1 MSTSEQL
8 LKQLEVARR
17 DLLELSTQNRLLD
30 TKRDQ
35 DSGLSLEIEDEL
47 ADQVF
52 RLLVTDANS
61 MRFEQGELAAVEATE
76 DDAPAESEPLTE
88 EPLADT
94 EADDAP
100 KKRTTK
106 KTTATSTTKSTVKRV
121 TKKALSAAKV
131 VAPLKPVSTEDRQSD
146 AVLHTVLDPEELD
159 RRLLGLYTDATASF
173 QEQGVNVLYLAVGFL
188 KWFEA
193 DDPGTPRYAP
203 LLIIPVRL
211 ERAGAGSRF
220 NLVYTGDDIE
230 SNLTLRTRL
239 KMDFGIN
246 LPAPPEELE
255 DLVPSMYL
263 KQVAAAVQ
271 DQQTWEVLP
280 DDMVLWFF
288 SFTKLLMYRD
298 LDPTHWPEDNKLTDR
313 PLIRALLGEGFAAA
327 PPLVEDGQ
335 RFDHLLS
342 PASTSHVIDCDS
354 SQSLVVAEAAMGRNL
369 VIQGPPGT
377 GKSQTITNLI
387 AAAVKS
393 GKTILFV
400 AEKMA
405 ALEVVKRRLEK
416 IGIGDICLEL
426 HSDKLN
432 KKVVLAEIERVLKL
446 GQPLASPE
454 LAETVARLTEVRD
467 ELNQHVDRMHTMIAP
482 SRLSPYQVLTELIR
496 LRAEGAPMPE
506 FELAGAEKWK
516 PEEMQAACRQLDDY
530 ARLLG
535 VMGNASQHP
544 WRGCKLDALQP
555 LDLQR
560 AVAQVPAVS
569 TKLGDVLDAGRA
581 LAARLNDDV
590 PQTLDAV
597 HRLLRT
603 VRALLAVP
611 QGDIAALANPAWLDH
626 RTAVAKL
633 GDSARAIITA
643 QQRLKGIVV
652 EYAWE
657 VEVATARDDYA
668 KYGQGFF
675 RMFRG
680 AYRAARGVLKYVLAG
695 PQPNEFSARLE
706 ILTLL
711 AERRK
716 GIKALDE
723 ASDLGTKAFGKYWA
737 GKQTDWNM
745 IGTFEKWDADCAA
758 GDLSPRYR
766 AMLPRVDEPAGIK
779 ALADQ
784 LEQKLVDGLKDFQ
797 TLIGGLK
804 LDVEHAFLPAV
815 STIPDPSK
823 AIGVT
828 TPLSETLTKLC
839 GASVTSIDD
848 LKTRLASW
856 HTKPEGLLQW
866 KQYTQLREQVGKVAE
881 GALLQRIDAGRIAPT
896 GAAQAL
902 SFARLET
909 LFRHLLK
916 QIPELGQFDG
926 GQFERTIAEFR
937 QLDLERMDLARTE
950 IATSHFEGL
959 TRPRKLPFYEEVTV
973 LRHEMQKS
981 RRQIPLRQLL
991 IKSGRAIQAVKPVFM
1006 MSPLSVSQ
1014 FLEPGGLEFDML
1026 LIDEASQV
1034 RPVEALGAAARCR
1047 QMVCVGDDK
1056 QMPPTQFFGTVLGE
1070 VDSHDADEPD
1080 MQAGD
1085 VESVL
1090 GLCIASNMPQRMLR
1104 WHYRSKHQS
1113 LIAVSNREFYDNNLY
1128 IIPSPERTSEMG
1140 LKFRFVETGRFVDR
1154 VNLVEAQAVAQACI
1168 DHAKAHPKWTLGVGA
1183 FSVTQRDAILK
1194 AVEKLR
1200 KENPSLETFFD
1211 PSSPDPFFV
1220 KNLENIQGD
1229 ERDVIY
1235 VSVGYG
1241 PDENGKI
1248 LLNFG
1253 PVSGQGGERRLNVL
1267 MTRAKRRCEIFSSM
1281 KAEDIDLTRATG
1293 RGPAVFRA
1301 FLDYAQ
1307 AGAPTIAAQGTGTDD
1322 KFPEVVLAEL
1332 KKKGYECQT
1341 HVGVAGVFI
1350 DLAVVD
1356 PTESGRYLVGVV
1368 CDGEAYK
1375 SSRTARDR
1383 DRLRDAVLAGQGWA
1397 LHHVW
1402 CWEWFQRP
1410 AEQLQKLVDAI
1421 EAAKRSKGKAPGASV
1436 SGSDL
1441 FTVKRHEP
1449 QGELLTP
1456 PTGGIL
1462 PSDGPGGNAE
1472 SGGLLDA
1479 AMRVAA
1485 AGIKGGKD
1493 KALDAA
1499 LGEVGHII
1507 KGK

>member
-1 MSTSEQL
+1 MSTGDEL
-8 LKQLEVARR
+8 LKQLELARR

-47 ADQVF
+47 TDQVF
-52 RLLVTDANS
+52 RLLVTDAKP
-61 MRFEQGELAAVEATE
+61 MRFEQGELAPVEA
-76 DDAPAESEPLTE
+76 SSE
-88 EPLADT
+88 EPLVEAESLT
-94 EADDAP
+94 EVPEASPEEAP
-100 KKRTTK
+100 KKRTVKKAISTK
-106 KTTATSTTKSTVKRV
+106 PPAKRV
-121 TKKALSAAKV
+121 TKKSLSAA
-131 VAPLKPVSTEDRQSD
+131 VASTPAKLMSVDERHSD
-146 AVLHTVLDPEELD
+146 AVLHTVLDPDELD
-159 RRLLGLYTDATASF
+159 RRLLGLYTDGTTSF
-173 QEQGVNVLYLAVGFL
+173 QEQGVNVLYLALGFL

-193 DDPGTPRYAP
+193 DDPASPRHAP

-211 ERAGAGSRF
+211 ERTSAGTRF
-220 NLVYTGDDIE
+220 SLAYTGDDIE

-246 LPAPPEELE
+246 LPTPPEEVD
-255 DLVPSMYL
+255 DLMPSAYL
-263 KQVAAAVQ
+263 KLIAEAVK
-271 DQQTWEVLP
+271 DQKTWEVLP

-298 LDPTHWPEDNKLTDR
+298 LDPAHWPEGHKLTDR
-313 PLIRALLGEGFAAA
+313 LLIRALLGEGFAAA
-327 PPLVEDGQ
+327 PPLIDEGQ
-335 RFDHLLS
+335 RYDHLLS
-342 PASTSHVIDCDS
+342 PASTSHIVDSDS

-400 AEKMA
+400 SEKMA

-416 IGIGDICLEL
+416 VGLGEMCLEL
-426 HSDKLN
+426 HSDKAN
-432 KKVVLAEIERVLKL
+432 KKVVLAQIERVLKL
-446 GQPLASPE
+446 GRPIVSSE

-467 ELNQHVDRMHTMIAP
+467 ELNQHVDRMHTVMAP
-482 SRLSPYQVLTELIR
+482 SGLTPYEILTELIR
-496 LRAEGAPMPE
+496 LRADGAPMPE
-506 FELAGAEKWK
+506 FELAGAENWK
-516 PEEMQAACRQLDDY
+516 PEEMQAACRRLDDY
-530 ARLLG
+530 ALLLSE
-535 VMGNASQHP
+535 MGNPSQHP
-544 WRGCKLDALQP
+544 WRGSKLEALQP

-560 AVAQVPAVS
+560 AVAASPAVS
-569 TKLGDVLDAGRA
+569 AKLVELFDAARA
-581 LAARLNDDV
+581 LASRLNDDV
-590 PQTLDAV
+590 PLTLDAV
-597 HRLLRT
+597 QRLLRT
-603 VRALLAVP
+603 VKSLMAVP
-611 QGDIAALANPAWLDH
+611 QGDVAALANPAWIDH
-626 RTAVAKL
+626 RAAVSKL
-633 GDSARAIITA
+633 GDAARAIVTA
-643 QQRLKGIVV
+643 EQKLKGAVI
-652 EYAWE
+652 ESAWDAD
-657 VEVATARDDYA
+657 VSTARDHYA

-680 AYRAARGVLKYVLAG
+680 AYRAARKTLKSVLAG
-695 PQPNEFSARLE
+695 PQPKDFASRLE
-706 ILTLL
+706 LLNLL
-711 AERRK
+711 AERSK
-716 GIKALDE
+716 GIKTLAE
-723 ASDLGTKAFGKYWA
+723 AGDLGTKAFGKFWA
-737 GKQTDWNM
+737 GKQTDWNLV
-745 IGTFEKWDADCAA
+745 GTFEKWDADCTA

-766 AMLPRVDEPAGIK
+766 SMLPRVDEPAGIK
-779 ALADQ
+779 ALASQ
-784 LEQKLVDGLKDFQ
+784 LEQKLTDSVRDLLGLCVSLKLEVPQAFSAATNPLPDPAKTGFGKTPLTDGLSQLGEAAQ
-797 TLIGGLK
+797 T
-804 LDVEHAFLPAV
+804 PA
-815 STIPDPSK
+815 
-823 AIGVT
+823 
-828 TPLSETLTKLC
+828 
-839 GASVTSIDD
+839 DD
-848 LKTRLASW
+848 LLKRFASW
-856 HTKPEGLLQW
+856 HSQPEGLLQW
-866 KQYTQLREQVGKVAE
+866 KQYTLLREQVGKLAD
-881 GALLQRIDAGRIAPT
+881 GALLQRVEAGRIAPA

-902 SFARLET
+902 SFARLEA

-916 QIPELGQFDG
+916 QTPELAQFDG

-937 QLDLERMDLARTE
+937 QLDEQRIVLSREE
-950 IATSHFEGL
+950 IASSHFDGL
-959 TRPRKLPFYEEVTV
+959 TRPRDLGFYEEVNV
-973 LRHEMQKS
+973 LRHEMQKQ

-991 IKSGRAIQAVKPVFM
+991 NKAGHAIQAVKPVFM

-1014 FLEPGGLEFDML
+1014 FLEPGALDFDML

-1070 VDSHDADEPD
+1070 VDTHDTEEPD

-1085 VESVL
+1085 VESIL

-1113 LIAVSNREFYDNNLY
+1113 LIAVSNREFYNNNLY
-1128 IIPSPERTSEMG
+1128 IIPSPERTSELG
-1140 LKFRFVETGRFVDR
+1140 LKIRFIENGRFIDR
-1154 VNLVEAQAVAQACI
+1154 VNLIEAQTVAQAVI

-1183 FSVTQRDAILK
+1183 FSVTQRDAVLK

-1200 KENPSLETFFD
+1200 KENPGLEAFFD
-1211 PSSPDPFFV
+1211 ASSPDPFFV

-1229 ERDVIY
+1229 ERDVIF

-1241 PDENGKI
+1241 PDENGKVS
-1248 LLNFG
+1248 LNFG

-1301 FLDYAQ
+1301 FLEYAQ
-1307 AGAPTIAAQGTGTDD
+1307 RGAPTTAAKGVIADD

-1332 KKKGYECQT
+1332 KKKGYECQP

-1356 PTESGRYLVGVV
+1356 PTEPGRFLLGVV
-1368 CDGEAYK
+1368 CDGNAYK

-1383 DRLRDAVLAGQGWA
+1383 DRLRDQVLTAQGWS
-1397 LHHVW
+1397 LHHLW
-1402 CWEWFQRP
+1402 CWDWFQRP

-1421 EAAKRSKGKAPGASV
+1421 EAAKRSKGQAPGANA
-1436 SGSDL
+1436 SGSEV
-1441 FTVKRHEP
+1441 FVVKRHEP

-1462 PSDGPGGNAE
+1462 ANDKPGTNADT
-1472 SGGLLDA
+1472 GGLFDA
-1479 AMRVAA
+1479 ALRVAA

-1507 KGK
+1507 KKQ

>member
-1 MSTSEQL
+1 MSTSDPL

-35 DSGLSLEIEDEL
+35 DAGLSLEIEDEL

-52 RLLVTDANS
+52 RLLVTDAKP
-61 MRFEQGELAAVEATE
+61 MRFEQGELAAVVATE
-76 DDAPAESEPLTE
+76 DVSPAETEPLTE
-88 EPLADT
+88 EPLADVVDT
-94 EADDAP
+94 P

-106 KTTATSTTKSTVKRV
+106 KTTATTATKTTAKRV

-131 VAPLKPVSTEDRQSD
+131 VAPSKPVSAEERQSD

-173 QEQGVNVLYLAVGFL
+173 QEQGVNVLYLAIGFL

-193 DDPGTPRYAP
+193 DDPQTPRFAP

-246 LPAPPEELE
+246 LPAPPEEME

-263 KQVAAAVQ
+263 KQVAEAVK
-271 DQQTWEVLP
+271 DQKTWEVLP

-298 LDPTHWPEDNKLTDR
+298 LDPAHWPEDNQLTDR

-354 SQSLVVAEAAMGRNL
+354 SQSLVVAEASMGRNL

-416 IGIGDICLEL
+416 VGIGDICLEL

-446 GQPLASPE
+446 GEPLASPE
-454 LAETVARLTEVRD
+454 LAETVARLTLVRD
-467 ELNQHVDRMHTMIAP
+467 ELNQHVDRMHTEIAP
-482 SRLSPYQVLTELIR
+482 SGLTPYQVLTELIR

-516 PEEMQAACRQLDDY
+516 PEEMQAAGRQLYDY
-530 ARLLG
+530 ARLLD

-544 WRGCKLDALQP
+544 WRGSKLDALQP

-560 AVAQVPAVS
+560 AVVPVPAVS
-569 TKLGDVLDAGRA
+569 TKLGDIQDTGRA

-590 PQTLDAV
+590 PQTLDGV

-603 VRALLAVP
+603 IRALLAVP
-611 QGDIAALANPAWLDH
+611 QGDIAALANPAWVDH
-626 RTAVAKL
+626 RAAVAKL
-633 GDSARAIITA
+633 GESARAIITA
-643 QQRLKGIVV
+643 QQKLNGVV
-652 EYAWE
+652 VDSAWE
-657 VEVATARDDYA
+657 FDVATARDDYA

-680 AYRAARGVLKYVLAG
+680 AYRAARKTFKSVLAG
-695 PQPNEFSARLE
+695 PQPKDFAARLE

-711 AERRK
+711 AERLQ
-716 GIKALDE
+716 GIKTLDE
-723 ASDLGTKAFGKYWA
+723 ASDLGTKAFGKFWA
-737 GKQTDWNM
+737 GKQSDWNLV
-745 IGTFEKWDADCAA
+745 GTFEKWDADCAA

-784 LEQKLVDGLKDFQ
+784 LEQKFVDGLKDFQ
-797 TLIGGLK
+797 TLIAGLK

-815 STIPDPSK
+815 SAIPDPAK

-839 GASVTSIDD
+839 GATVTPIGD
-848 LKTRLASW
+848 LMSRLASW

-866 KQYTQLREQVGKVAE
+866 RQYTQLREQVGKVAE

-902 SFARLET
+902 SFARLEA

-937 QLDLERMDLARTE
+937 QLDLQRMDLARAE

-959 TRPRKLPFYEEVTV
+959 TRPRKLPFYEEVNI

-1014 FLEPGGLEFDML
+1014 FLEPGILDFDML

-1140 LKFRFVETGRFVDR
+1140 LKFRFIEAGRFVDR
-1154 VNLVEAQAVAQACI
+1154 VNLIEAQAVAQACI
-1168 DHAKAHPKWTLGVGA
+1168 DHAKTHPKWTLGVGA

-1194 AVEKLR
+1194 SVEKLR
-1200 KENPSLETFFD
+1200 KENPGLESFFD

-1229 ERDVIY
+1229 ERDVIF

-1281 KAEDIDLTRATG
+1281 QAEDIDLTRATG

-1307 AGAPTIAAQGTGTDD
+1307 AGAPTVAAKGAIGDD
-1322 KFPEVVLAEL
+1322 QLPEVILAEL
-1332 KKKGYECQT
+1332 KKRGYGCEA

-1356 PTESGRYLVGVV
+1356 PTEPGRYLLGVV

-1383 DRLRDAVLAGQGWA
+1383 DRLRDSVLSGQGWA

-1402 CWEWFQRP
+1402 CWDWFQRP
-1410 AEQLQKLVDAI
+1410 AEQLQKLVEAI
-1421 EAAKRSKGKAPGASV
+1421 ESAKRSKGKTPGAHA

-1493 KALDAA
+1493 RALDAA